1 MMTSSE
7 RKDQN
12 LLALFPGEPS
22 SCVQQI
28 AGAQQSR
35 AGWHI
40 IAGTSGGGLLCAA
53 LTAAWLFEASMRRCV
68 E

>member
-12 LLALFPGEPS
+12 LLALFPGEPP
-22 SCVQQI
+22 SCAQRI

-35 AGWHI
+35 VGMAHHH
-40 IAGTSGGGLLCAA
+40 SGGGLLCAA
-53 LTAAWLFEASMRRCV
+53 LRAKRLF
-68 E
+68 